1 MPKSRRHKPRI
12 VKAYVKMWP
21 RAVFDIKSSG
31 NLLPELKELLLD
43 PGVYVLY
50 RDDQPYYVG
59 KATRL
64 FKRIWAHANSGRDKY
79 YNFWNFFSAF
89 SVADAKYL
97 DEIEGVLIA
106 SMPTENSSVH
116 RIKRVHLPAHIAKVI
131 RAQRIIEIGGN
142 V

>member
-1 MPKSRRHKPRI
+1 MAGRRSRI
-12 VKAYVKMWP
+12 VKAYLKMWP
-21 RAVFDIKSSG
+21 RAVFDIKSG
-31 NLLPELKELLLD
+31 GKLQPELKQRLLD

-59 KATRL
+59 KARKL
-64 FKRIWAHANSGRDKY
+64 YQRIWQHANAGRDRY

-89 SVADAKYL
+89 AVSDVRYL

-116 RIKRVHLPAHIAKVI
+116 RIKRVHLPAHVAKII
-131 RAQRIIEIGGN
+131 RAQRAY
-142 V
+142 